1 VATLIWIN
9 GPNAVGK
16 TQAAYNLHRR
26 LPGSFI
32 SDPEHL
38 GFAMRRMLP
47 KARRTDFR
55 EIPQWRH
62 GVGEMLHRAL
72 QGAENP
78 VITPMTILD
87 PDLLADLTAPARAA
101 GHQVDHVTLLAD
113 RATMIRRIH
122 RRAETSRSFSGR
134 SLGNAL
140 DVLRSPAFTRHL
152 DTTAL
157 SISEVADDIARHS
170 GFTLNPD
177 TSGRLARQGRQL
189 AVQLRHIRLNA

>member
-1 VATLIWIN
+1 MPTLIWIN

-16 TQAAYNLHRR
+16 TQAAHNLHRR
-26 LPGSFI
+26 LPGSFV

-55 EIPQWRH
+55 EIPQWRCA
-62 GVGEMLHRAL
+62 VGEMLLRAL
-72 QGAENP
+72 RGPENP

-87 PDLLADLTAPARAA
+87 PDLLTDLTAQVRAA

-113 RATMIRRIH
+113 RATMTRRIH
-122 RRAETSRSFSGR
+122 LRAENSRSYSAR
-134 SLGNAL
+134 NLDRAL
-140 DVLRSPAFTRHL
+140 EVLSAPAFARHL
-152 DTTAL
+152 HTDTL
-157 SISEVADDIARHS
+157 SISAVADDIAHHA
-170 GFTLNPD
+170 GFTPTPD
-177 TSGRLARQGRQL
+177 TSWRLARHGRQL